1 MTIKDLKELIANLP
15 DDGEVFAELK
25 PIEDAVHFD
34 FVMGV
39 YTMGNDLYFYDK

>member
-15 DDGEVFAELK
+15 DDGEVFADLK
-25 PIEDAVHFD
+25 PSNNAIHFD

-39 YTMGNDLYFYDK
+39 YVVGNDLYFYDK